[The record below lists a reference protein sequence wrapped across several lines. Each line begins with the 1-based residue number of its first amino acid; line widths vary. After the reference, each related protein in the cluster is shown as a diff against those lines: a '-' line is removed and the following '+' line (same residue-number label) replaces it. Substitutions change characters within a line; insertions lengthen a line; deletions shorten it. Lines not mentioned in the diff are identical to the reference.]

1 MSATDTDA
9 STNRDS
15 SPNANHGNSPAS
27 SRSSRQLQEF
37 SFRDIVH
44 NLFVIAWPLNKIANQ
59 AELSLP
65 DDADAT
71 LAYGFIHPKLGLSF
85 AAFAPART
93 SDLGIYDE
101 LALNKTVIMIAHRL
115 SSIRDVDQILC
126 IEDGRVV
133 EKGTHEQLLAQKGL
147 YADMWQAQQ
156 LEFVNDVSDAVG
168 DASATT
174 VDTATA
180 TAPTTAD
187 EQEA

>member
-1 MSATDTDA
+1 MHKA
-9 STNRDS
+9 
-15 SPNANHGNSPAS
+15 
-27 SRSSRQLQEF
+27 L
-37 SFRDIVH
+37 I
-44 NLFVIAWPLNKIANQ
+44 
-59 AELSLP
+59 
-65 DDADAT
+65 
-71 LAYGFIHPKLGLSF
+71 
-85 AAFAPART
+85 
-93 SDLGIYDE
+93 E
-101 LALNKTVIMIAHRL
+101 LARDKTVIMIAHRL